1 MKRIGLLMGVILGI
15 ASAGLAQTTTGAGGE
30 AAPRASTIDAS
41 LPAIT
46 LAQALD
52 EAAASGFDLKIIG
65 QTLNVAREQRS
76 LDLAK
81 QGLSLSASGAYAVAD
96 AFGQASDAIGIPP
109 NVTDN
114 KAQQAVNARADS
126 AASGG
131 LVSSSYQEALGHSFQ
146 GGLALST
153 PLTKLSLSAS
163 HSIPPSIPANTSFA
177 STSLSLTM
185 SQTLWDGYKG
195 GQYLGGLE
203 KSAISLQGKELTA
216 TQTTSA
222 ARARV
227 KQAYIAML
235 AAQRDLSV
243 KRQNLDKF
251 QKVLA
256 QTKAIFDLKQATAID
271 LKTAQIN
278 ARSAEIDVATSDKV
292 LRLANERLAVMLG
305 RQSSARFVVADI
317 PDPSYPAASV
327 DEAIRIGLSKRV
339 ELTQFAISARSSRI
353 DAALARAQSQ
363 PVVSLTGGAGFAAS
377 WAGQPVTAE
386 ALSLG
391 AKVALPVVD
400 SGTAELQAQTSE
412 GQAALYDLQAQQMKR
427 TIASDIRDFWETGLL
442 NKEGIDLARQKA
454 ELAEAQFELVKAQN
468 QYGAATT
475 QDVLTAS
482 VTAATAEVNYA
493 TARNLYLQTELSLET
508 AMGL

>member
-1 MKRIGLLMGVILGI
+1 
-15 ASAGLAQTTTGAGGE
+15 
-30 AAPRASTIDAS
+30 
-41 LPAIT
+41 
-46 LAQALD
+46 
-52 EAAASGFDLKIIG
+52 
-65 QTLNVAREQRS
+65 
-76 LDLAK
+76 
-81 QGLSLSASGAYAVAD
+81 
-96 AFGQASDAIGIPP
+96 
-109 NVTDN
+109 
-114 KAQQAVNARADS
+114 
-126 AASGG
+126 
-131 LVSSSYQEALGHSFQ
+131 
-146 GGLALST
+146 
-153 PLTKLSLSAS
+153 
-163 HSIPPSIPANTSFA
+163 
-177 STSLSLTM
+177 
-185 SQTLWDGYKG
+185 
-195 GQYLGGLE
+195 
-203 KSAISLQGKELTA
+203 
-216 TQTTSA
+216 
-222 ARARV
+222 
-227 KQAYIAML
+227 
-235 AAQRDLSV
+235 
-243 KRQNLDKF
+243 
-251 QKVLA
+251 
-256 QTKAIFDLKQATAID
+256 
-271 LKTAQIN
+271 
-278 ARSAEIDVATSDKV
+278 
-292 LRLANERLAVMLG
+292 MLG